1 MLAERDGSIG
11 IQPGSSEKVART
23 SRVGDDRRT
32 DCERCFRP
40 ADLCRSTLLVT
51 RNDYWVL
58 CRLKS
63 MEALRLVEL
72 PGVSSI
78 PEWMKHGPPCRV
90 LLVVSILKKACWK
103 SDRRICLTK
112 TGFARR
118 IVPYPW
124 ETIVS

>member
-1 MLAERDGSIG
+1 SLGRRC
-11 IQPGSSEKVART
+11 RT
-23 SRVGDDRRT
+23 G
-32 DCERCFRP
+32 CERCFRP
-40 ADLCRSTLLVT
+40 GDLCRSTLYVKPS
-51 RNDYWVL
+51 DYSVW

-63 MEALRLVEL
+63 MEALRLVEF

-78 PEWMKHGPPCRV
+78 PEWVKHGPPYRV

-118 IVPYPW
+118 IVP
-124 ETIVS
+124 

>member
-1 MLAERDGSIG
+1 MA
-11 IQPGSSEKVART
+11 
-23 SRVGDDRRT
+23 
-32 DCERCFRP
+32 
-40 ADLCRSTLLVT
+40 
-51 RNDYWVL
+51 
-58 CRLKS
+58 
-63 MEALRLVEL
+63 ALRLVEL

-124 ETIVS
+124 GDNRFLIKGRVDRIVKDRREADIAGCDRASADGILYGG